1 MKKAEKKAILD
12 AACIA
17 YYSGFGGIEIK
28 EIQYG
33 IEDYIIYTAGAWT
46 SQKTAHKS
54 KVYYNSENPFFRYH
68 NYKISLSDCIR
79 ADY

>member
-12 AACIA
+12 AACVA

-33 IEDYIIYTAGAWT
+33 FDDFVLFVAGAWS
-46 SQKTAHKS
+46 SQKSAHKS
-54 KVYYNSENPFFRYH
+54 KIYYDSENVFFRYR
-68 NYKISLSDCIR
+68 NNRIKLSDCIR
-79 ADY
+79 AGF

>member
-1 MKKAEKKAILD
+1 MKKAEKKVILD

-28 EIQYG
+28 EIQYSF
-33 IEDYIIYTAGAWT
+33 DDFVLFVSGAWT
-46 SQKTAHKS
+46 SQKSAHKC
-54 KVYYNSENPFFRYH
+54 KIYYNSENPFFRYH

-79 ADY
+79 AGF

>member
-1 MKKAEKKAILD
+1 MKKTEKKAILD

-28 EIQYG
+28 EIEYG
-33 IEDYIIYTAGAWT
+33 INDYITYTAGAWT

-54 KVYYNSENPFFRYH
+54 KVYYDSENVYFRYH
-68 NYKISLSDCIR
+68 NNRIKLSDCIR
-79 ADY
+79 AGF